1 MKLIDRD
8 VNIPLRELVKKLTFR
23 FIFFES
29 FVYNIQTIIQINSYF
44 IKEEPIMVNF
54 DQWNGFK
61 GRLWKEEI
69 NVRDF
74 VQNNYKPYDGDESF
88 LEGPTEATNKLW
100 GKLQELQKE
109 ERAKGGVLD
118 METKVV
124 AGLTAYGPGYIDES
138 MKELEKVVGLQT
150 DKPLKRAFMPYGGIK
165 MAEEACKNYGYEPDP
180 ELHKIFTEYHKTHNQ
195 GVFDAYTPEIR
206 KARHSHIITGL
217 PDTYGRG
224 RIVGDYRRVALYG
237 IDYLME
243 EKKKDHANC
252 GCGTMTDDVIRL
264 REEIS
269 DQYKALAGM
278 KKMAESYG
286 YDISQPAKD
295 AKEAVQWLYF
305 GYLAAIKTQNGAAM
319 SVGRVSTFLDIYI
332 ERDLEAGKIT
342 EKEAQELIDHFV
354 MKCRMVKFARIT
366 SYNELFSGDP
376 TWATLEVGGTGIDG
390 RSMVTKNDYRFLHT
404 LENMGPS
411 PEPNLTVLYS
421 SRLPENFKKY
431 AAKISVDTSS
441 IQYENDD
448 VMKVTWGDDY
458 SICCCV
464 SATQTGKEMQFF
476 GARANLAK
484 CLLYAIN
491 GGVDEKDGKQVGP
504 AFKPITSEYLDYDE
518 VIEKFDVM
526 MDWLADLYVNT
537 LNLIQYMH
545 DKYYYE
551 AAEMALIDTD
561 VKRTFATGIAG
572 FSHVV
577 DSLSAIKYAK
587 VKTVRDEEKGIVVDY
602 QIEGDFPK
610 YGNDDD
616 KADDIAVWLL
626 RTFLEKIK
634 KRHTYRNSEPTTS
647 ILTITSNVVYGKY
660 TGTMPDGRKAGTPL
674 SPGANPSYGAEQNGL
689 LASLNS
695 LTKLP
700 YEWALDGISNTQT
713 MNPDAL
719 GHNEEERV
727 ANLVNVMD
735 GYFDQG
741 AHHLNVNV
749 FGKDKLL
756 DAMEHPEKPEYA
768 NFTIRVSGYAV
779 KFIDLTKEQQMDVIS
794 RTFHDRM

>member
-1 MKLIDRD
+1 
-8 VNIPLRELVKKLTFR
+8 
-23 FIFFES
+23 
-29 FVYNIQTIIQINSYF
+29 
-44 IKEEPIMVNF
+44 MVEKT
-54 DQWNGFK
+54 QWAGFK

-74 VQNNYKPYDGDESF
+74 IQNNYTPYDGDESF
-88 LEGPTEATNKLW
+88 LAGPTEATNKLW

-124 AGLTAYGPGYIDES
+124 TGLTAYGPGYIDES
-138 MKELEKVVGLQT
+138 MKDLEQVVGLQT

-165 MAEEACKNYGYEPDP
+165 MAEESCENYGYTPDP
-180 ELHKIFTEYHKTHNQ
+180 ELHKVFTEYHKTHNQ

-237 IDYLME
+237 IDFLME
-243 EKKKDHANC
+243 EKKRDHANC

-286 YDISQPAKD
+286 YDISKPATN

-390 RSMVTKNDYRFLHT
+390 RSMVTKNDFRFLHT

-421 SRLPENFKKY
+421 SRLPESFKKY

-491 GGVDEKDGKQVGP
+491 GGVDMKSKVQVGP
-504 AFKPITSEYLDYDE
+504 AYKPVTSDVLEYDE
-518 VIEKFDVM
+518 VVAKFDKM
-526 MDWLADLYVNT
+526 MDWLADLYVNV
-537 LNLIQYMH
+537 LNLIHYMH

-587 VKTVRDEEKGIVVDY
+587 VTVSERDPETGIAMAFKT
-602 QIEGDFPK
+602 EGDFPK

-616 KADDIAVWLL
+616 RADDIAVWLL
-626 RTFLEKIK
+626 KTFLEKIK
-634 KRHTYRNSEPTTS
+634 KRHTYRDSEPTTS

-660 TGTMPDGRKAGTPL
+660 TGAMPDGRPAGTPL

-719 GHNEEERV
+719 GHNEDERV

-749 FGKDKLL
+749 FGKDKLI

>member
-1 MKLIDRD
+1 ML
-8 VNIPLRELVKKLTFR
+8 
-23 FIFFES
+23 
-29 FVYNIQTIIQINSYF
+29 Q
-44 IKEEPIMVNF
+44 KE
-54 DQWNGFK
+54 QWNGFE

-100 GKLQELQKE
+100 GRLQELQKE

-118 METKVV
+118 METEVV

-138 MKELEKVVGLQT
+138 MKDLEKVIGLQT

-165 MAEEACKNYGYEPDP
+165 MAEESCKNYGYEPNP

-195 GVFDAYTPEIR
+195 GVFDAYTPEMR

-332 ERDLEAGKIT
+332 ERDLEAGKLT

>member
-1 MKLIDRD
+1 
-8 VNIPLRELVKKLTFR
+8 
-23 FIFFES
+23 
-29 FVYNIQTIIQINSYF
+29 
-44 IKEEPIMVNF
+44 MVEKT
-54 DQWNGFK
+54 QWAGFK

-74 VQNNYKPYDGDESF
+74 IQNNYTPYDGDESF
-88 LEGPTEATNKLW
+88 LAGPTEATNKLW

-124 AGLTAYGPGYIDES
+124 TGLTAYGPGYIDES
-138 MKELEKVVGLQT
+138 MKDLEQVVGLQT

-165 MAEEACKNYGYEPDP
+165 MAEESCENYGYTPDP
-180 ELHKIFTEYHKTHNQ
+180 ELHKVFTEYHKTHNQ
-195 GVFDAYTPEIR
+195 GVFDAYTPEMR
-206 KARHSHIITGL
+206 AARRSHIITGL

-237 IDYLME
+237 IDYLIKCKE
-243 EKKKDHANC
+243 EDKANC
-252 GCGTMTDDVIRL
+252 GCGVMTNDVIQL
-264 REEIS
+264 REELS
-269 DQYKALAGM
+269 DQINALKGM
-278 KKMAESYG
+278 KAMAAAYG
-286 YDISQPAKD
+286 YDISEPATT

-332 ERDLEAGKIT
+332 NKDLEAGKIT
-342 EKEAQELIDHFV
+342 EAEAQELIDHFV

-431 AAKISVDTSS
+431 AAHISVTTSS

-491 GGVDEKDGKQVGP
+491 GGVDMKSKVQVGP
-504 AFKPITSEYLDYDE
+504 AYKPITADVLEYNE
-518 VIEKFDVM
+518 VVAKFDKM
-526 MDWLADLYVNT
+526 MDWLADLYVNV
-537 LNLIQYMH
+537 LNLIHYMH

-587 VKTVRDEEKGIVVDY
+587 VTVSERDPETGIAMAFKT
-602 QIEGDFPK
+602 EGDFPK

-616 KADDIAVWLL
+616 RADDIAVWLL
-626 RTFLEKIK
+626 KSFLDKIK

-647 ILTITSNVVYGKY
+647 ILTITSNVVYGKF
-660 TGTMPDGRKAGTPL
+660 TGNMPDGRKAGTPL
-674 SPGANPSYGAEQNGL
+674 APGANPSYGAEQNGL

-719 GHNEEERV
+719 GHDDSERV
-727 ANLVNVMD
+727 NNLVNVMD

>member
-1 MKLIDRD
+1 
-8 VNIPLRELVKKLTFR
+8 
-23 FIFFES
+23 
-29 FVYNIQTIIQINSYF
+29 
-44 IKEEPIMVNF
+44 MVNF
-54 DQWNGFK
+54 EQWNGFD
-61 GRLWKEEI
+61 GSLWKEEV

-74 VQNNYKPYDGDESF
+74 IQKNYKPYDGDEHF
-88 LEGPTEATNKLW
+88 LAGPTDATNKLW
-100 GKLQELQKE
+100 GVLQGLQKE

-118 METKVV
+118 MDTEIVS
-124 AGLTAYGPGYIDES
+124 GITAHEPGYISEDL
-138 MKELEKVVGLQT
+138 KDLEAVVGLQT

-165 MAEEACKNYGYEPDP
+165 MAEQACTTYGYEPDP
-180 ELHKIFTEYHKTHNQ
+180 ELHKIFTEYCKTHNQ
-195 GVFDAYTPEIR
+195 GVFDAYTPEMK
-206 KARHSHIITGL
+206 KARHNKIITGL

-237 IDYLME
+237 IDFLIE
-243 EKKKDHANC
+243 QKKEDFANC
-252 GCGTMTDDVIRL
+252 GSGSMTDDIIRQ
-264 REEIS
+264 REELAMQI
-269 DQYKALAGM
+269 KALGEM
-278 KKMAESYG
+278 KVMAEKYG
-286 YDISQPAKD
+286 FDISQPAKN

-332 ERDLEAGKIT
+332 ERDLEAGTLT
-342 EKEAQELIDHFV
+342 ESEAQELIDHLV
-354 MKCRMVKFARIT
+354 MKFRMVKFARIP
-366 SYNELFSGDP
+366 SYNQLFSGDP
-376 TWATLEVGGTGIDG
+376 VWATLEVAGIGVDG

-421 SRLPENFKKY
+421 SALPENFKKY
-431 AAKISVDTSS
+431 AADISIRTSS

-448 VMKVTWGDDY
+448 VMKPVWGDDY

-491 GGVDEKDGKQVGP
+491 GGVDVKTGQQVGP
-504 AFKPITSEYLDYDE
+504 EYKPITSEYLDYDE
-518 VIEKFDVM
+518 VIEKYDRM
-526 MDWLADLYVNT
+526 MDWLADLYVNV

-561 VKRTFATGIAG
+561 VRRTFATGIAG

-587 VKTVRDEEKGIVVDY
+587 VKTIRNEDGIVVDY
-602 QIEGDFPK
+602 ETTGDFPR

-616 KADDIAVWLL
+616 RADEIAVWLL
-626 RTFLEKIK
+626 KTFLAKIK
-634 KRHTYRNSEPTTS
+634 KHHTYRDSEPTTS
-647 ILTITSNVVYGKY
+647 ILTITSNVVYGKA
-660 TGTMPDGRKAGTPL
+660 TGAMPDGRKAGEPL
-674 SPGANPSYGAEQNGL
+674 SPGANPAYGAEQNGL

-695 LTKLP
+695 VAKLP

-713 MNPDAL
+713 INPDAI
-719 GHNEEERV
+719 GHDEQERIN
-727 ANLVNVMD
+727 NLVQVMD

-749 FGKDKLL
+749 FGKEKLI
-756 DAMEHPEKPEYA
+756 DAMEHPEKEEYA

-779 KFIDLTKEQQMDVIS
+779 KFIDLTREQQMDVIA
-794 RTFHDRM
+794 RTCHDRM